1 MCIRD
6 SLNGVVNINSG
17 TVSENTNIYGGVLN
31 LNGGTISGD
40 LSLDPFF
47 VTPQFN
53 QNGGTLDLD
62 NLSLDF
68 VPGGGAEVTVGPG
81 DNVSDSITVLGGKLT
96 IDAELSLSSLFV
108 SGANDNVG
116 ELVLNNSVTV
126 DGPLTASNGG
136 QIVVA
141 ASIDDASLSADSG
154 ATIDVDAASTFNSVV
169 ATGSTI
175 NLNESTTGEVEIN
188 EDSTLNLNN
197 DAVLTGSL
205 SLEDSTLNRSQ
216 DSNLVLLDFS
226 ISGGGTAA
234 IREGDQV
241 SESLSVSSGAEVDV
255 FSILDLDSIRLAD
268 GAVLNLFYEMGQ
280 DAFLSTD
287 SLEFVGQDSILNLFY
302 DETELDFRELDL
314 GIRVSGDQTTELQG
328 LVDAGQIRFSGTPGL
343 LSVFRDVQGFGDYTF
358 VGVVGVPEPTS
369 TCLLYTSPSPR
380 D

>member
-1 MCIRD
+1 M
-6 SLNGVVNINSG
+6 
-17 TVSENTNIYGGVLN
+17 
-31 LNGGTISGD
+31 
-40 LSLDPFF
+40 
-47 VTPQFN
+47 
-53 QNGGTLDLD
+53 
-62 NLSLDF
+62 
-68 VPGGGAEVTVGPG
+68 
-81 DNVSDSITVLGGKLT
+81 
-96 IDAELSLSSLFV
+96 SSLFV

-255 FSILDLDSIRLAD
+255 FSILDLDSIRLAE
-268 GAVLNLFYEMGQ
+268 GAVLNL
-280 DAFLSTD
+280 
-287 SLEFVGQDSILNLFY
+287 SLIH
-302 DETELDFRELDL
+302 
-314 GIRVSGDQTTELQG
+314 I
-328 LVDAGQIRFSGTPGL
+328 
-343 LSVFRDVQGFGDYTF
+343 
-358 VGVVGVPEPTS
+358 
-369 TCLLYTSPSPR
+369 
-380 D
+380 